1 MSYKQNMRKDVASK
15 QDEMLKLS
23 RDLESTEQLS
33 SSLQKGFH
41 EYCPDIHR
49 QQTEVKHLKNRYAN
63 VNSQLQER

>member
-1 MSYKQNMRKDVASK
+1 
-15 QDEMLKLS
+15 MLKLS